1 VRMDILKGIRLRL
14 DALAADL
21 HGRRVGVYP
30 ADYGR
35 FAGNIGELLA
45 ELDVV
50 GLHHPD
56 PNVNRQG
63 LPYLGDVQ
71 EFLDGVDVILCWG
84 VDPAAADLLYRAH
97 QRTPPPRVINVLDTA
112 YDACILGA
120 RRALRFADL
129 VEPGEADQ
137 SFLAELG
144 LDLEALGLSFRQGW
158 PEPVRELARQAG
170 VRALSPQFAEVLSG
184 FEAQLLEHGTALCAC
199 PFCGRALVSDQAFLL
214 RQPELHFVTAHRFV
228 CPGHEEFY
236 LFKTLP
242 VLVGL
247 YLPAREVF
255 LNARPREESMRYMFF
270 EAPQLARL
278 IERFKLLCLRSWGE
292 VERYSVAQAPG
303 KKPLALLGNYKNLGH
318 QIRNELAAI
327 QSVLAAGA
335 GEFFQGALV
344 TLSDLL
350 DMAALFP
357 ELPPLRRLTG
367 QDEARLADQ
376 AFRLPLTENRLP
388 VMLHYGGDFQ
398 EALARRVL
406 ALAAGRASPRAREL
420 ARACA
425 KARLSLWVTL
435 RSTRAWI
442 SQNAGFADLLTR
454 LRREFP
460 ALVVVF
466 DGLENERERM
476 GEITS
481 AFPPA
486 LPWLDALGLGVSD
499 TIHLAAQVT
508 LHISPLG
515 SGATFLGIA
524 NVPGVFHGGRD
535 IMDAYLLPA
544 GPGNVASLPRE
555 NPALNLPVSAVA
567 EDWSVEM
574 HVRHYELDVD
584 ELHAAVLAVLAR
596 LGFASPAEG
605 GA

>member
-1 VRMDILKGIRLRL
+1 MEILKGIRRRL

-21 HGRRVGVYP
+21 QERRVGVYP

-35 FAGNIGELLA
+35 FAGNIGELLIGF
-45 ELDVV
+45 DVA

-63 LPYLGDVQ
+63 LPYLGDVH
-71 EFLDGVDVILCWG
+71 EFLDSVDVILCWG
-84 VDPAAADLLYRAH
+84 VDAAAADLLYQAH

-112 YDACILGA
+112 SDACILGS
-120 RRALRFADL
+120 RRGLRFADL
-129 VEPGEADQ
+129 VEPGEEDQ
-137 SFLAELG
+137 SLFATLG
-144 LDLEALGLSFRQGW
+144 LHMEGLRLSFAQGW

-170 VRALSPQFAEVLSG
+170 VQALSQRYEEVLAG
-184 FEAQLLEHGTALCAC
+184 FEAQLLEHEMALCAC
-199 PFCGRALVSDQAFLL
+199 PYCGRALVSDQAFLV

-228 CPGHEEFY
+228 CPEHEEFC

-242 VLVGL
+242 ILVGL

-270 EAPQLARL
+270 ESAQLARL
-278 IERFKLLCLRSWGE
+278 IERFKLLSLRSWAE
-292 VERYSVAQAPG
+292 VERYAAPQAPG

-327 QSVLAAGA
+327 QAVLDAGA
-335 GEFFQGALV
+335 GVFFQGALV

-357 ELPPLRRLTG
+357 DLPPLRRLTG
-367 QDEARLADQ
+367 QDEARRMNE

-406 ALAAGRASPRAREL
+406 ALASGRASQRAREL
-420 ARACA
+420 AQACA
-425 KARLSLWVTL
+425 RARLSLWVTL
-435 RSTRAWI
+435 RSTRAWT
-442 SQNAGFADLLTR
+442 SQNAGFVDLLTR
-454 LRREFP
+454 LHREFP
-460 ALVVVF
+460 ALMVVF
-466 DGLENERERM
+466 DGLDDERERM
-476 GEITS
+476 GEIT
-481 AFPPA
+481 AALPHT
-486 LPWLDALGLGVSD
+486 LPWLDSLGLDAWD
-499 TIHLAAQVT
+499 TIHLAARVT

-567 EDWSVEM
+567 EDRSVEM

-596 LGFASPAEG
+596 LGIVPAIEEG
-605 GA
+605 A